1 MMCDRIRKCNT
12 SAYDVLLNSADL
24 TEVVRCELI
33 VKKCLHI
40 HLVLVGLI
48 WIPYIQQQL
57 QQILTI
63 SFIFLIDA
71 PSNHLCTFY

>member
-1 MMCDRIRKCNT
+1 MHEIRIKNDMTTAYKCTSLKYLGVYLMMCDRIRKFNT
-12 SAYDVLLNSADL
+12 SAYDVLLKSADL

-48 WIPYIQQQL
+48 
-57 QQILTI
+57 
-63 SFIFLIDA
+63 
-71 PSNHLCTFY
+71 